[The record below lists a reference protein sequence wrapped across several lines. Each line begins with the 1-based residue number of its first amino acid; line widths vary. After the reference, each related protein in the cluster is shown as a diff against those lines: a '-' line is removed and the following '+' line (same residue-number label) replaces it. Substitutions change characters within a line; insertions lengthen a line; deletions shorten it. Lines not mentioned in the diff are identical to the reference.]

1 MHQLETNVE
10 IFNEIS
16 EKVHKVS
23 LQEDTYDQIV
33 VAFLIA
39 KSEVDDAMIKMEP
52 YRKLSNAIIIRAV
65 DDYRRSLKR
74 LNSLLKKPEVNSRLI
89 AKTEREIDEI
99 EEFFRSEWYGI
110 MTDISG
116 EDVIRKIR
124 KEVEQ

>member
-1 MHQLETNVE
+1 
-10 IFNEIS
+10 
-16 EKVHKVS
+16 
-23 LQEDTYDQIV
+23 
-33 VAFLIA
+33 
-39 KSEVDDAMIKMEP
+39 MEP
-52 YRKLSNAIIIRAV
+52 YNKLANEIILRAV

-74 LNSLLKKPEVNSRLI
+74 LNSLLKKPEVNSCLI